1 MTTTKTSRKSANVLY
16 RAIDVALRQVLRRVS
31 VSPRSEH
38 LALWWGYRFNPEPGI
53 VTLRSGAKIRTTHV
67 DHLQL
72 LLSYLGTF
80 EPLALDVMRRHL
92 AIGGTMLDVGANIGL
107 FTIEAAQTVGP
118 SGRVISIEAAPHH
131 ALSVKNSVALN
142 NMTNVE
148 VVSVAVGDVDGEATL
163 ILPHGANYGMFT
175 LGKVD
180 GNESFSVAVRKIDD
194 IIGERRIHFVKMDIE
209 GSEYRALLGAR
220 KTLERDRPSIL
231 IELNEAALQACGSS
245 SRQVKEFLSGLGY
258 KGKLLAG
265 TPITLDQAHICDEC
279 LFTHTARA

>member
-1 MTTTKTSRKSANVLY
+1 MTTTRTSSKSANVLY
-16 RAIDVALRQVLRRVS
+16 RTIDAALRRVLRRVP
-31 VSPRSEH
+31 VSPRSEQV
-38 LALWWGYRFNPEPGI
+38 ALWWGYRFNPDPGI

-80 EPLALDVMRRHL
+80 EPLALDAMRRHL
-92 AIGGTMLDVGANIGL
+92 EVGGTMLDVGANIGL
-107 FTIEAAQTVGP
+107 FTIEAAQAVGP
-118 SGRVISIEAAPHH
+118 SGRVVSIEAAPHH
-131 ALSVKNSVALN
+131 ALSVRNSVALN

-194 IIGERRIHFVKMDIE
+194 IIGERKIHFVKMDIE

-279 LFTHTARA
+279 LFTHAARG

>member
-1 MTTTKTSRKSANVLY
+1 MTTSRTARKSANVIY
-16 RAIDVALRQVLRRVS
+16 RAVDVALRYILRRVS

-53 VTLRSGAKIRTTHV
+53 ITLRSGAKIRTTHV

-80 EPLALDVMRRHL
+80 EPLSLDVMRRHL
-92 AIGGTMLDVGANIGL
+92 KIGATMLDVGANIGL
-107 FTIEAAQTVGP
+107 FTIEAAQVVGP
-118 SGRVISIEAAPHH
+118 SGKVISIEAAPHH
-131 ALSVKNSVALN
+131 AMSVKNSAAVN

-148 VVSVAVGDVDGEATL
+148 VISVAVGDTDGEATL
-163 ILPHGANYGMFT
+163 TLPRDANYGMFT

-180 GNESFSVAVRKIDD
+180 GDESFSVALRKIDD
-194 IIGERRIHFVKMDIE
+194 VIGERKIHFVKMDIE

-220 KTLERDRPSIL
+220 QTLERDRPPIL

-245 SRQVKEFLSGLGY
+245 SRQVKEFLSDLGY
-258 KGKLLAG
+258 RGTLLAG
-265 TPITLDQAHICDEC
+265 TPITLDQTHVCDEC
-279 LFTHTARA
+279 LFTHHMQH